1 MSDYEHHHPLLHP
14 TRINIPQEIRLYL
27 ITLLN
32 QSLACTVDL
41 RSQVKQASWNVK
53 GTDFSQLQALFE
65 TIATELNA
73 YVNLMAERIV
83 VLGGEVLGTVRTA
96 ATQSTLPEYPGGLV
110 EGNAHVLALA
120 ERFAHYTTAIRHAI
134 ACAADVGDADKAAI
148 YTDISREVDKR
159 LGGLDARLHR

>member
-1 MSDYEHHHPLLHP
+1 MSDYEHHPLLHP

-32 QSLACTVDL
+32 HSLACTVDL

-96 ATQSTLPEYPGGLV
+96 ATQSTLPEYPRGLV
-110 EGNAHVLALA
+110 EGNAHALALA
-120 ERFAHYTTAIRHAI
+120 ERFAHYTTVIRDAI
-134 ACAADVGDADKAAI
+134 ACAADVGDADTAAI
-148 YTDISREVDKR
+148 YTDISRGVDKR
-159 LGGLDARLHR
+159 LGGLEAHLHR

>member
-1 MSDYEHHHPLLHP
+1 MSDYEHHPLLHP

-53 GTDFSQLQALFE
+53 GTDFFLLQTLFE

-96 ATQSTLPEYPGGLV
+96 ATHRWPRGR
-110 EGNAHVLALA
+110 
-120 ERFAHYTTAIRHAI
+120 ER
-134 ACAADVGDADKAAI
+134 ACAG
-148 YTDISREVDKR
+148 T
-159 LGGLDARLHR
+159 G

>member
-1 MSDYEHHHPLLHP
+1 MSDYEHHPLLHP

-32 QSLACTVDL
+32 HSLACTVDL

-96 ATQSTLPEYPGGLV
+96 ATQSTLPEYPRGLV
-110 EGNAHVLALA
+110 EGNAHALALA
-120 ERFAHYTTAIRHAI
+120 ERFAHYTTVIRHAI
-134 ACAADVGDADKAAI
+134 AHAADVGDADTAAI
-148 YTDISREVDKR
+148 YTDISRGVDKR
-159 LGGLDARLHR
+159 LGGLDAHLHR

>member
-1 MSDYEHHHPLLHP
+1 MSDYEHHPLLHP

-83 VLGGEVLGTVRTA
+83 VLGGEVLGTVRIA
-96 ATQSTLPEYPGGLV
+96 ATQSTLPEYPCGLV

-134 ACAADVGDADKAAI
+134 ARAADVGDADTAAI
-148 YTDISREVDKR
+148 YTDISRGVDKR
-159 LGGLDARLHR
+159 LGSLDAHLHR

>member
-1 MSDYEHHHPLLHP
+1 MSDYEHHPLLHP

-53 GTDFSQLQALFE
+53 GTDFAQLQALFE

-120 ERFAHYTTAIRHAI
+120 ERFAHYATVIRDAITR
-134 ACAADVGDADKAAI
+134 AADVGDADTAAL
-148 YTDISREVDKR
+148 YTDISRGVDKR
-159 LGGLDARLHR
+159 LGGLDAHLHR

>member
-1 MSDYEHHHPLLHP
+1 MSDYEHHPLLHP

-32 QSLACTVDL
+32 HSLACTVDL

-53 GTDFSQLQALFE
+53 GTDFAQLQALFE

-83 VLGGEVLGTVRTA
+83 VLGGEVLGTVRIA

-110 EGNAHVLALA
+110 EGNAHALALA
-120 ERFAHYTTAIRHAI
+120 ERFAHYATVIRDAITR
-134 ACAADVGDADKAAI
+134 AADVGDADTAAI
-148 YTDISREVDKR
+148 YTDISRGVDKR
-159 LGGLDARLHR
+159 LGGLEAHLHR

>member
-1 MSDYEHHHPLLHP
+1 MSDYEHHPLLHP

-32 QSLACTVDL
+32 QSLACTLDL
-41 RSQVKQASWNVK
+41 QSQVKQASWNVK

-110 EGNAHVLALA
+110 DGNAHVLALA
-120 ERFAHYTTAIRHAI
+120 ERFAHYTTAIGHAI
-134 ACAADVGDADKAAI
+134 ARAADVGDANTAAI
-148 YTDISREVDKR
+148 YTDISRGVDKR
-159 LGGLDARLHR
+159 LGDLDARLHR

>member
-1 MSDYEHHHPLLHP
+1 MSDYEHHPLLHP

-32 QSLACTVDL
+32 HSLACTVDL

-53 GTDFSQLQALFE
+53 GTDFAQLQALFE

-73 YVNLMAERIV
+73 YVNLMAERII

-134 ACAADVGDADKAAI
+134 ACAADVGDADTAAI
-148 YTDISREVDKR
+148 YTDISRGVDKR
-159 LGGLDARLHR
+159 LGDLDARLHR